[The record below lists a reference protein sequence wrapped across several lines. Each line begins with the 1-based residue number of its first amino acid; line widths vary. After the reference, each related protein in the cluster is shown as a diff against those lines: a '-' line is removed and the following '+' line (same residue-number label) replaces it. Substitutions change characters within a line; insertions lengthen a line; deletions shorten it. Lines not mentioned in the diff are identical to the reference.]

1 MHTFDRRK
9 SHYGKTD
16 EWRDYVTVTG
26 GGNCTIAAAHDAM
39 GIDWCR
45 LTKREI
51 NESIPPA
58 YSQFIGQALLEYWQ
72 VQTMSS
78 KARIRQFLLSRIGQ
92 VVTAKQIQ
100 DAVGP
105 AVTEWARRL
114 RELRSDDGWAIK
126 SHHDDQSLKPGEYR
140 LESAPP
146 TTQPPYRF
154 ARRMSTK
161 TRALVLERN
170 GFTCQMCGA
179 GAGDPDDA
187 NPGRVIRLHVG
198 HIIDHE
204 HGGSDDVSNL
214 RALCSACNQGAQDR
228 APAPPDRRRLLGQL
242 RRANVEDQQEALK
255 WLERKFNVQR
265 PKRKP
270 AR

>member
-1 MHTFDRRK
+1 MQSVRLSLNGLAVFE
-9 SHYGKTD
+9 SY
-16 EWRDYVTVTG
+16 EAMMG
-26 GGNCTIAAAHDAM
+26 GLSSRTTTI
-39 GIDWCR
+39 
-45 LTKREI
+45 
-51 NESIPPA
+51 
-58 YSQFIGQALLEYWQ
+58 
-72 VQTMSS
+72 
-78 KARIRQFLLSRIGQ
+78 
-92 VVTAKQIQ
+92 
-100 DAVGP
+100 
-105 AVTEWARRL
+105 
-114 RELRSDDGWAIK
+114 
-126 SHHDDQSLKPGEYR
+126 QSLKPGEYR

-146 TTQPPYRF
+146 TTQPPYKF

-187 NPGRVIRLHVG
+187 NPGRVTRLHVG
-198 HIIDHE
+198 HIIAHE